1 MTKRELETEI
11 AVWKGQTQFWK
22 AAYLKAIK
30 HDAYVLRTFTT
41 YVHPIDQQIIKEAQH
56 GTAE

>member
-22 AAYLKAIK
+22 QAYLKAIK
-30 HDAYVLRTFTT
+30 HDDR
-41 YVHPIDQQIIKEAQH
+41 IILAQH
-56 GTAE
+56 KKSLDTEAKQV